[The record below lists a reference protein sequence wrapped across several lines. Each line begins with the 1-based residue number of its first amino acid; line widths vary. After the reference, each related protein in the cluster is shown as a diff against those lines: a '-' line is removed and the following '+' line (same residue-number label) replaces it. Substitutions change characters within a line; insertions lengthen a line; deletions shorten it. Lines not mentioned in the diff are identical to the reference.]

1 MTNRKS
7 NNRPTHRVSF
17 ARIVGQDQDGKD
29 QLGTA
34 KEIGAI
40 WPRAQGNSSILRFDH
55 IPIEMTQHGGVV
67 FVSPIEP
74 KDEGEFA

>member
-29 QLGTA
+29 QLWTA
-34 KEIGAI
+34 KEIGASGRG
-40 WPRAQGNSSILRFDH
+40 PKATAASCASIIFR
-55 IPIEMTQHGGVV
+55 
-67 FVSPIEP
+67 SR
-74 KDEGEFA
+74 